1 MIVAKRK
8 NMDDIIDNIKD
19 MKSVLVVG
27 CNGCV
32 GIHKMGGEKQA
43 EELASLL
50 KLSDAFKGTD
60 FKADDTTVIRQCD
73 PSIIKESLADVVG
86 DYEAVLS
93 MACGAGVQVIADA
106 FADLPVFPAMD
117 TTFIGIENRDE
128 AMLYE
133 RCVACGNCVLDQT
146 GGICPVTRCPK
157 AHMNGP
163 CGGVY
168 NGKCETDKNRD
179 CAWVLIY
186 NRMKDKG
193 LLDLHRKIKG
203 AKDFSKRTHPR
214 AQEV

>member
-1 MIVAKRK
+1 
-8 NMDDIIDNIKD
+8 MDDIIKNIKD

-73 PSIIKESLADVVG
+73 PSIIKEALGEVAPGYD
-86 DYEAVLS
+86 AVLS
-93 MACGAGVQVIADA
+93 MACGAGVQVLADVLE
-106 FADLPVFPAMD
+106 DMPVFPAMD
-117 TTFIGIENRDE
+117 TTFIGIESRDE

-133 RCVACGNCVLDQT
+133 RCVACGNCILDQT

-157 AHMNGP
+157 SDMNGP
-163 CGGVY
+163 CGGLY
-168 NGKCETDKNRD
+168 NGKCETDRNRD

-186 NRMKDKG
+186 NKLKKTG
-193 LLDLHRKIKG
+193 QLDLNRTIK
-203 AKDFSKRTHPR
+203 APKDFSKRTHPR
-214 AQEV
+214 SQEV